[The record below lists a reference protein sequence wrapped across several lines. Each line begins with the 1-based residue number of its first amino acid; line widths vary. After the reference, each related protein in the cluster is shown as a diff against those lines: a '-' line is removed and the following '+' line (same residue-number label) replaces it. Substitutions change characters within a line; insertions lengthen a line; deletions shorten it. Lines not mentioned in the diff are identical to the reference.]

1 MQVTEAP
8 LHIVDLGLHAFD
20 SLHLSGDLNEWSKM
34 RSQLV
39 AKHGAAPLF
48 HSSEKVENQE
58 GQSTSKTAELGALRY
73 LILLVGASYT

>member
-1 MQVTEAP
+1 MHDTEAS

-48 HSSEKVENQE
+48 HSSENVENRE

>member
-1 MQVTEAP
+1 MHDTEAS
-8 LHIVDLGLHAFD
+8 LHIVNLRLHAFD

-39 AKHGAAPLF
+39 SKHGAAPLF
-48 HSSEKVENQE
+48 HSSEKVVNRED
-58 GQSTSKTAELGALRY
+58 QSTSKTAELGALRY